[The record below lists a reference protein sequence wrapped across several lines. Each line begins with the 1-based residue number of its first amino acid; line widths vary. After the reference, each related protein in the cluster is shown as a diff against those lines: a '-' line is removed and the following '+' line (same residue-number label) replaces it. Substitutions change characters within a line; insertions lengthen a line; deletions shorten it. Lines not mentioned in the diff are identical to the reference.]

1 MYSSA
6 LGITTCVTLLLCVFH
21 AACGLRCYTCETTD
35 PKACTEI
42 ETCPPV
48 WDSCSTLVLGS
59 KSTSHIMSVS
69 NISLLWHI
77 VLLLFKLRCF
87 HCVLQVSLLKAA
99 LTVLHVSPP
108 YSAAKGTCV
117 TEPSEQAPESSC
129 CTIFNCFCTS
139 REEINKS

>member
-59 KSTSHIMSVS
+59 VI
-69 NISLLWHI
+69 
-77 VLLLFKLRCF
+77 
-87 HCVLQVSLLKAA
+87 
-99 LTVLHVSPP
+99 
-108 YSAAKGTCV
+108 AKGCFD
-117 TEPSEQAPESSC
+117 SSACQPPLQC
-129 CTIFNCFCTS
+129 CQRDLCNGAV
-139 REEINKS
+139 